1 MVVYSITKEFCQQAN
16 CFQRLRT
23 FKSQQIAMIGGL
35 KREFPSFQT
44 WVCDNDFETIKWGLQ
59 SLWVWYRDNFLT
71 LSFEIKLWTHIN
83 GDWWVWLLYFVFV
96 LYFLLYLCGWQREI
110 FFRNSAQVEVTIL
123 SRPYSRGAPIPLL
136 QHQTAMSP
144 KQNGFFFYCFFVIFF
159 AAKDKYVPRMIIFF
173 RKIVTLVASWCGDL
187 PPSTFDTSVN
197 PLFVFCDLLD
207 LDRFF
212 FLVVVSILSCF
223 LKKV

>member
-1 MVVYSITKEFCQQAN
+1 MLIFLA
-16 CFQRLRT
+16 
-23 FKSQQIAMIGGL
+23 I
-35 KREFPSFQT
+35 
-44 WVCDNDFETIKWGLQ
+44 WV
-59 SLWVWYRDNFLT
+59 
-71 LSFEIKLWTHIN
+71 
-83 GDWWVWLLYFVFV
+83 LYFVFV

-173 RKIVTLVASWCGDL
+173 RKIVTLVASWCGDF

-197 PLFVFCDLLD
+197 PLFVFCGLLD